1 MKQASDKKADG
12 RQPIEVLQQRFQS
25 LNTRKIQSETNLEN
39 AKKELERLQRE
50 AREKYGTDDVDELRK
65 KLEQMKSDNE
75 EKRRNYQADLDRIE
89 SELSEIETRYE
100 RAGTPGEAS

>member
-1 MKQASDKKADG
+1 VKPASNKSDG

-39 AKKELERLQRE
+39 ARKELERLQRE
-50 AREKYGTDDVDELRK
+50 ARDKYGTDDVDALRK
-65 KLEQMKSDNE
+65 KLEQMKTDNE

-89 SELSEIETRYE
+89 SELSEIESRYE
-100 RAGTPGEAS
+100 RAGAPVDPS